1 MFSNASFSGT
11 SVDSSVS
18 QCSDLLSNQQQ
29 IKEQNTIVIYRQGM
43 IKSDLLPNFETYD
56 DDHNLTQNHD
66 HARILFE
73 VEAT

>member
-18 QCSDLLSNQQQ
+18 QCSDLLSNQQL
-29 IKEQNTIVIYRQGM
+29 KEQNTIIVYRQGM

-66 HARILFE
+66 HARMLFE
-73 VEAT
+73 EEAT

>member
-18 QCSDLLSNQQQ
+18 QCSDLLSNQQ
-29 IKEQNTIVIYRQGM
+29 IKEQNTIVYRQSM

-56 DDHNLTQNHD
+56 DDHNLTQNHN
-66 HARILFE
+66 HARMLFE
-73 VEAT
+73 EEAT

>member
-18 QCSDLLSNQQQ
+18 QCSELLTNQQL
-29 IKEQNTIVIYRQGM
+29 KKQNIVVYRQSM

-56 DDHNLTQNHD
+56 DSHNLTQNHD
-66 HARILFE
+66 HTRMLFE
-73 VEAT
+73 